1 MSTAPQI
8 VQIQGGTYQ
17 DDVHL
22 YRDEK
27 GQERPSVTQIMDSC
41 GLVDYDNVPGKT
53 LEHKRQIGDVTHY
66 ATRLYDQDDLDPFSV
81 HEEAAPYLDCYM
93 SFAEEVGLECE
104 PEWIERGFIQT
115 VNGMVYAGTIDRVCR
130 FTKLANATMAK
141 KLVVL
146 ELKCAYAE
154 EASWKW
160 QLAGYEIPVKEAF
173 PKESIVKVACQLRPG
188 KAAKLFP
195 YPNPRDKDIFLLA
208 LALTNT
214 KINEGIRWKRER
226 L

>member
-1 MSTAPQI
+1 MTTAPQI

-17 DDVHL
+17 DDLHL
-22 YRDEK
+22 YKNEK
-27 GQERPSVTQIMDSC
+27 GAEVPSVTQIMDSC

-53 LEHKRQIGDVTHY
+53 LEHKRSIGDSAHY
-66 ATRLYDQDDLDPFSV
+66 GTRLYDQGDLDPFSI
-81 HEEAAPYLDCYM
+81 HEEVAPYVQAYIN
-93 SFAEEVGLECE
+93 FVEEMGFE
-104 PEWIERGFIQT
+104 PEPDWIEKSMVHT
-115 VNGMVYAGTIDRVCR
+115 VNGMTYGLTVDRVGR
-130 FTKLANATMAK
+130 ITKSPTWSKFRL
-141 KLVVL
+141 LL

-160 QLAGYEIPVKEAF
+160 QMAGYELAVGQG
-173 PKESIVKVACQLRPG
+173 VV
-188 KAAKLFP
+188 KAALQLKPDGKFRLFP
-195 YPNPRDKDIFLLA
+195 YQNPRDRDVFLMA